1 MHHHGDTENR
11 EAFPTSTEGLPEAAP
26 PRVIDLADGE
36 TTELRIGAVTK
47 QIGDEPV
54 RMLAYSGS
62 VPGPTLRVREGSQL
76 NVDVQNDGDLE
87 ATVHW
92 HGLRLDNR
100 YDGTH
105 ETQAPMPIGGSF
117 SYRLDFPD
125 PGIYWYHPH
134 IRQDYGQEMGLYGN
148 IIVVPA
154 DEDYW
159 PPAHREIAL
168 TLDDVLIED
177 GRIGSFD
184 SNETNYSAMG
194 RFGNTML
201 TGGETHPVL
210 TVRRDEVV
218 RLYLTNTANT
228 RVFNVAIPNAQMK
241 LVGAD
246 SGRYERETWV
256 ESVILAPSERAVVH
270 VLFDHDEETALEHR
284 TPDQT
289 YRLATF
295 RVGGDLAT
303 PPLVDRFAEL
313 RQNPEW
319 AEVRERFPEFLDAEP
334 DKTLGF
340 IAEMDMGAPEG
351 DVIYT
356 CPMHADIASE
366 EPGHCPKCGM
376 KLLATPVS
384 YVCPMHP
391 DVTSATADKCPKCG
405 MKLLPAHVVAA
416 SEGSHAHEHEH
427 SSGRDEADDD
437 HGREHQHDHGAHH
450 DHTAVGTIEWE
461 DDMVDINR
469 ITTPANTRWSL
480 IDKDTGHANHAIDWQ
495 FRVGDQVKLRLVN
508 EMDSDHPMHHPFH
521 VHGAGRF
528 IILARDG
535 TPEENLVWKDT
546 VLVRTGETV
555 DILLDITHAGR
566 WMAHCHIAEHHE
578 SGMMFSFNVSP

>member
-1 MHHHGDTENR
+1 MEHHHRDTPDR
-11 EAFPTSTEGLPEAAP
+11 GPFPTSTEGLPEADT
-26 PRVIDLADGE
+26 PRVINLGDGE
-36 TTELRIGAVTK
+36 TAELRIGPVTK
-47 QIGDEPV
+47 RIGDQQV

-62 VPGPTLRVREGSQL
+62 IPGPTLRVQEGSQL
-76 NVDVQNDGDLE
+76 VVDVENQGDLD

-105 ETQAPMPIGGSF
+105 ETQTPMPPGGSF

-148 IIVVPA
+148 IIVVPNH
-154 DEDYW
+154 DDYW
-159 PPAHREIAL
+159 PAAHREIAL

-177 GRIGSFD
+177 GKVAQFD
-184 SNETNYSAMG
+184 ANQTNYSAMG

-201 TGGETHPVL
+201 TGGETELAL
-210 TVRRDEVV
+210 TVRKEEVI
-218 RLYLTNTANT
+218 RFYLTNTANT
-228 RVFNVAIPNAQMK
+228 RVFNIATANARMK

-246 SGRYERETWV
+246 SGRYERETWID
-256 ESVILAPSERAVVH
+256 SVILAPSERAVVD
-270 VLFDHDEETALEHR
+270 VLFDQDGDAPLEHR
-284 TPDQT
+284 TPEHT
-289 YRLATF
+289 YRLGTIT
-295 RVGGDLAT
+295 VSDEQAT
-303 PPLVDRFAEL
+303 PSLTEEFSRL
-313 RQNPEW
+313 RHNPEW
-319 AEVRERFPEFLDAEP
+319 AEERKRIAPYVDAEP

-340 IAEMDMGAPEG
+340 IAEMDMGEPEG
-351 DVIYT
+351 DVVYA
-356 CPMHADIASE
+356 CPMHADVVSD

-376 KLLATPVS
+376 KLLATAVS

-391 DVTSATADKCPKCG
+391 DVASDTPDKCPKCG
-405 MKLLPAHVVAA
+405 MKLLPAHLVAA
-416 SEGSHAHEHEH
+416 SEGGHEHDHGDDEH
-427 SSGRDEADDD
+427 DHDEQYHDD
-437 HGREHQHDHGAHH
+437 HGEHHH
-450 DHTAVGTIEWE
+450 DHTAVGAIEWE
-461 DDMVDINR
+461 DDMVDVNR

-480 IDKDTGHANHAIDWQ
+480 VDKDTGDANHAIDWQ

-528 IILARDG
+528 IILSRDG
-535 TPEENLVWKDT
+535 VPEENLVWKDT
-546 VLVRTGETV
+546 VLIRTGETV
-555 DILLDITHAGR
+555 DILLDVTHPGR

>member
-11 EAFPTSTEGLPEAAP
+11 EAFPTSTEGLAEAAP

-76 NVDVQNDGDLE
+76 NVDVHNDGDLE

-334 DKTLGF
+334 DKT
-340 IAEMDMGAPEG
+340 
-351 DVIYT
+351 
-356 CPMHADIASE
+356 
-366 EPGHCPKCGM
+366 
-376 KLLATPVS
+376 
-384 YVCPMHP
+384 
-391 DVTSATADKCPKCG
+391 
-405 MKLLPAHVVAA
+405 
-416 SEGSHAHEHEH
+416 
-427 SSGRDEADDD
+427 
-437 HGREHQHDHGAHH
+437 
-450 DHTAVGTIEWE
+450 
-461 DDMVDINR
+461 
-469 ITTPANTRWSL
+469 
-480 IDKDTGHANHAIDWQ
+480 
-495 FRVGDQVKLRLVN
+495 
-508 EMDSDHPMHHPFH
+508 
-521 VHGAGRF
+521 
-528 IILARDG
+528 
-535 TPEENLVWKDT
+535 
-546 VLVRTGETV
+546 
-555 DILLDITHAGR
+555 
-566 WMAHCHIAEHHE
+566 
-578 SGMMFSFNVSP
+578 